1 MKKLFCI
8 VFIFLYVPI
17 HVYCQDSL
25 YFDSTCNRVKSREMA
40 KYYERIIRN
49 SDFVIGQEINY
60 FDVKGKDVK
69 SFESAV
75 SYSIVLHEL
84 EFPDRKIEREFA
96 LDGKLKV
103 EKQFIDVPNEKEDK
117 KIISK
122 LNGKYKE
129 WYLSGILRRN
139 IDYKKGQF
147 DGDLLT
153 YWDNGS
159 LKRQDKYQDGKL
171 IVGKCFNVDG
181 KEVDFY
187 PYESMPE
194 YPGGEKALLDYI
206 SNKVHYPFEA
216 QKSGIQGRVAVRFV
230 VEKTGEIAKIEVIKS
245 VSPELDREAIRVVK
259 TLAKLKPGMQ
269 DGELVSV
276 WYTLPISFRLN

>member
-8 VFIFLYVPI
+8 AFIFLYVPI

-25 YFDSTCNRVKSREMA
+25 YFDSSCNRIKSREMA
-40 KYYERIIRN
+40 KYYELIIRN

-60 FDVKGKDVK
+60 FDVKGKEVK
-69 SFESAV
+69 SLESAV

-103 EKQFIDVPNEKEDK
+103 EKQLIDVPNEKEDK

-129 WYLSGILRRN
+129 WYSSGTLRRN
-139 IDYKKGQF
+139 IDYKKGGF

-153 YWDNGS
+153 YWDNGAIQMGSSDLIDKSYVKLRSVVIGWELPNKWFRKS
-159 LKRQDKYQDGKL
+159 L
-171 IVGKCFNVDG
+171 
-181 KEVDFY
+181 
-187 PYESMPE
+187 
-194 YPGGEKALLDYI
+194 
-206 SNKVHYPFEA
+206 
-216 QKSGIQGRVAVRFV
+216 IQGVKVSAYGNNLFVWTPASNTFIDPEVTSFGNDLSGQYGEYSANPSTRRF
-230 VEKTGEIAKIEVIKS
+230 GFN
-245 VSPELDREAIRVVK
+245 LMVK
-259 TLAKLKPGMQ
+259 
-269 DGELVSV
+269 
-276 WYTLPISFRLN
+276 F